1 LNTSI
6 APSLKAGF
14 SPGLRVRAFNCQCGS
29 PVFFRNS
36 VCLACGT
43 ALGYAP
49 DMAQLVPLAPT
60 DEPDVWVQWQ
70 GNGPRY
76 QRCANLL
83 APAACNWLVPVQ
95 EVGPQHGLCRACR
108 LNRTIPDLSDP
119 QHPDNGLLWGR
130 IEMAKRRLVSALLV
144 MGLPV
149 ASRETE
155 DTEHGLMF
163 DFMRAPQG
171 GPPVMTGHDHGLIT
185 LNVIEADDVHRER
198 ARTNMNEPYRTLVG
212 HLRHEVGHYY
222 WDRLI
227 AESHWLEPFRAR
239 FGDET
244 QDYADSLKQYYGNGP
259 PPDWQLGFVSAYATA
274 HPWEDWAECW
284 AHYMHM
290 SDMVDTASS
299 YGLSLDQARLEFHP
313 FGYDVLY
320 QAGHPGADKYLVFIN
335 HWAELTMLMNGMAR
349 AMGQPDIY
357 PFVLAH
363 QVVAKLH
370 FIHLVVSEERHRQNG
385 GTPLA
390 PQSQSQ
396 SQALSQSGG

>member
-1 LNTSI
+1 LN
-6 APSLKAGF
+6 PSSNPTVDTPY

-36 VCLACGT
+36 TCLSCGT
-43 ALGYAP
+43 ALGYDPAQ
-49 DMAQLVPLAPT
+49 AQLLPLAPT
-60 DEPDVWVQWQ
+60 NEPDVWVPWLS
-70 GNGPRY
+70 NGPLFRS
-76 QRCANLL
+76 CANRHS
-83 APAACNWLVPVQ
+83 PAVCNWLVPVE
-95 EVGPQHGLCRACR
+95 EVGAQEGLCRACR
-108 LNRTIPDLSDP
+108 LNRTIPDLNDV
-119 QHPDNGLLWGR
+119 QHPENGTLWAR
-130 IEMAKRRLVSALLV
+130 IELAKRRLVSALLV

-155 DTEHGLMF
+155 DTERGLMF
-163 DFMRAPQG
+163 DFLRAAQG

-185 LNVIEADDVHRER
+185 LNIIEADDVHRER

-222 WDRLI
+222 WDRLVLDTP
-227 AESHWLEPFRAR
+227 WLERFRGL

-244 QDYADSLKQYYGNGP
+244 QDYGDSLKAYYDNGP
-259 PPDWQLGFVSAYATA
+259 PADWALGYVSAYATS

-299 YGLSLDQARLEFHP
+299 FGLSLDETRLEFKP
-313 FGYDVLY
+313 FTHDVLY
-320 QAGHPGADKYLVFIN
+320 QADHPGADKYLAFVN

-363 QVVAKLH
+363 QVVAKLQ
-370 FIHLVVSEERHRQNG
+370 FIHLVVSEERHRDVG
-385 GTPLA
+385 DGSEGS
-390 PQSQSQ
+390 QSQSQ
-396 SQALSQSGG
+396 SQTMN

>member
-1 LNTSI
+1 MNASSDPIGKTD
-6 APSLKAGF
+6 A

-29 PVFFRNS
+29 PIFFRNS
-36 VCLACGT
+36 ECLACGT

-49 DMAQLVPLAPT
+49 ELAQVVPLAET
-60 DEPDVWVQWQ
+60 DEPDVWVRWETD
-70 GNGPRY
+70 GPRY
-76 QRCANLL
+76 QRCANLGT
-83 APAACNWLVPVQ
+83 PSACNWLVPVD
-95 EVGPQHGLCRACR
+95 EVGPQAGLCRACR
-108 LNRTIPDLSDP
+108 LNRTIPDLNDP
-119 QHPDNGLLWGR
+119 QHPDNGVLWAR

-144 MGLPV
+144 LGLPV
-149 ASRETE
+149 ASRESE

-163 DFMRAPQG
+163 DFLRAPDG
-171 GPPVMTGHDHGLIT
+171 GPPVMTGHDDGLIT
-185 LNVIEADDVHRER
+185 LNIIEADDVHRER

-222 WDRLI
+222 WNRLI
-227 AESHWLEPFRAR
+227 ADSHWLEPCRAL

-244 QDYADSLKQYYGNGP
+244 LDYGDSLKRYYENGP
-259 PPDWQLGFVSAYATA
+259 PPDWQLGYVSAYATA

-290 SDMVDTASS
+290 SDMVDTATS
-299 YGLSLDQARLEFHP
+299 YGLVLDQTRLELKP
-313 FGYDVLY
+313 FGHDVLY
-320 QAGHPGADKYLVFIN
+320 QPDHPGADKYLAFIN

-370 FIHLVVSEERHRQNG
+370 FIHLVVSEERHRG
-385 GTPLA
+385 DDAGASPS
-390 PQSQSQ
+390 PSQSQSQ
-396 SQALSQSGG
+396 S